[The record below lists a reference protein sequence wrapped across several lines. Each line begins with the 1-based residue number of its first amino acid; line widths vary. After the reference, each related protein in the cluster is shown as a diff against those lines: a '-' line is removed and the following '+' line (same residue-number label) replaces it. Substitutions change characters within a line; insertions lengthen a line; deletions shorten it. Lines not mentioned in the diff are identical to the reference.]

1 MIVIRIK
8 AGLGNQLF
16 QYATALR
23 LALRH
28 KTTLRLDLEEYRRE
42 THKTPGWLP
51 GYERKVQLNEF
62 QISGVPA
69 SAAEADRHRDP
80 FRFSNL
86 SPVARAGRF
95 ARRVYPKFCY
105 PASHIR
111 ENGAAFDETILKL
124 PDNSYLEGF
133 WQSEKYFLDA
143 ADQVRA
149 EFTPRDPS
157 LARDAREY
165 LAGLRR
171 GGRKVVSV
179 HIRRGDLVFAKE
191 VLNDTKLVHGEPV
204 GVQYVQVAMK
214 LFPRNSVFLIFSDSA
229 KDIGWCR
236 ENIRGENLAF
246 SEGRTDLQDF
256 ALMREC
262 DHNII
267 ANSTFSWWAAW
278 LNANPGRRVIAPKTW
293 FHANGNGNGN
303 GSHASIVPDSW
314 EKL

>member
-1 MIVIRIK
+1 MIVVRIK

-16 QYATALR
+16 QYATGLR

-28 KTTLRLDLEEYRRE
+28 KTALRLDFEEYRRD

-51 GYERKVQLNEF
+51 GYERKVQLGEF
-62 QISGVPA
+62 QISGAPA
-69 SAAEADRHRDP
+69 SEVEADRYRDP
-80 FRFSNL
+80 FRFSNRKPL
-86 SPVARAGRF
+86 ARGARLVRRLHPRF
-95 ARRVYPKFCY
+95 GFPS
-105 PASHIR
+105 SHIR
-111 ENGAAFDETILKL
+111 ENGSTFDDAILNL

-143 ADQVRA
+143 ADCVRA
-149 EFTPRDPS
+149 EFTPRDAN
-157 LARDAREY
+157 LARDARNY
-165 LAGLRR
+165 LAQLRQ
-171 GGRKVVSV
+171 GGRQVVSI
-179 HIRRGDLVFAKE
+179 HIRRGDLVYARE
-191 VLNDTKLVHGEPV
+191 VLNDTKKVHGEPV
-204 GVQYVQVAMK
+204 GVQYVQAAMK
-214 LFPRNSVFLIFSDSA
+214 LFPENSVFLVFSDSA

-278 LNANPGRRVIAPKTW
+278 LNANPGRRVIAPKKW
-293 FHANGNGNGN
+293 FHAGNNGH
-303 GSHASIVPDSW
+303 SVDQDIVPASW
-314 EKL
+314 ERL